1 MDAEGGGDE
10 DGEWGV
16 TLVENSANRGCT
28 DIVFLAL
35 FVVAFIALIT
45 VLTTVAFRKGD
56 ITKFVAG
63 KDHDGF
69 TCGVD
74 PLVAQFPY
82 TCASLSMRLGEQV
95 CNRPSLLFFMN
106 FSHFGFVS
114 NVCLIWL
121 VFGCNGTDLV
131 IY

>member
-1 MDAEGGGDE
+1 MEDEKKPDATNETAPEVEAEGGGDE

-28 DIVFLAL
+28 DIVFLVL
-35 FVVAFIALIT
+35 LIVAFIALFT

-82 TCASLSMRLGEQV
+82 TCASLSLRLGEQE
-95 CNRPSLLFFMN
+95 CNRPIFQFL
-106 FSHFGFVS
+106 
-114 NVCLIWL
+114 
-121 VFGCNGTDLV
+121 
-131 IY
+131 